1 MAKNETYYMQ
11 TATGEVFE
19 TTMPQYHPECTA
31 LPRSKGAEI
40 YRKQTIE
47 ESKGLIKP
55 GDTVYT
61 LCESVSSSGMT
72 RRIKCF
78 IVVDGQIR
86 DITYRVHVVSGYRI
100 DGGCLIV
107 QGCGMDMGFSV
118 VYDFSSN
125 LYREGFG
132 VEGKSANGKP
142 YRPATQKA
150 AKQAVKRGVVFSGRN
165 GNASG
170 WDTNGG
176 YALKQ
181 SWL

>member
-1 MAKNETYYMQ
+1 MAKNETNYMQ
-11 TATGEVFE
+11 NAKGDVFE
-19 TTMPQYHPECTA
+19 TWNPSCHPDCTA
-31 LPRSKGAEI
+31 LPRAKGAEI
-40 YRKQTIE
+40 CRQQTIE

-61 LCESVSSSGMT
+61 LCESVPSFVTM

-86 DITYRVHVVSGYRI
+86 DITYRVHIVSGYHM

-107 QGCGMDMGFSV
+107 RGCGMDMGFSV
-118 VYDFSSN
+118 VYDFSRN

-132 VEGKSANGKP
+132 VEGKTANGKP

-150 AKQAVKRGVVFSGRN
+150 AKMAVKRGVVFSGRN
-165 GNASG
+165 GNDSG
-170 WDTNGG
+170 WDNDGG